1 MPATELAPTTR
12 DDVRLTLP
20 SHGSSSSS
28 ITCSLDQRHRFL
40 VPWLSLVMLLAVLD
54 RSNLSFAALTM
65 KSELGMSDAQYGFG
79 SSVLYVGYVITQVP
93 SVLLAKRIGG
103 PAALAAIM
111 LIWSACALCF
121 PLLSLLTS
129 PVPIFYV
136 LRIALGAAEGGLV
149 PIIYYCLSA
158 FLNNDAD
165 RTVAFG
171 QVLSASAFST
181 VIGGLLAAAIMQLDG
196 CLGIRGWQ
204 WVFVA
209 EGVPSFIAALATP
222 YVLGRSPPLPQTP
235 TTSTH
240 SSSGLASCS
249 PALLTLTDWR
259 VGYLA
264 CCVFLLLQ
272 ALWGEPAGQRTS
284 VFSGAHLALLF
295 LLLLPPLSLSCS
307 VSLAL
312 IVSVRAPFLSARVLA
327 AASYRRHAAAS
338 HCLRSRGCIGRAF
351 PRCHGNHGD
360 QFGAFRRTSHAAAI
374 A

>member
-1 MPATELAPTTR
+1 MLATELAPTTR

-121 PLLSLLTS
+121 PLLSLLDS

-209 EGVPSFIAALATP
+209 EGVLLIAALATP

-240 SSSGLASCS
+240 SLSPCS

-272 ALWGEPAGQRTS
+272 ALWGEPAGQR
-284 VFSGAHLALLF
+284 ANLLRRHLARSSSCCCRRSLCLALF
-295 LLLLPPLSLSCS
+295 LSLSLCLYVLRFS
-307 VSLAL
+307 AL
-312 IVSVRAPFLSARVLA
+312 VCWPLS
-327 AASYRRHAAAS
+327 RRH
-338 HCLRSRGCIGRAF
+338 GRITA
-351 PRCHGNHGD
+351 
-360 QFGAFRRTSHAAAI
+360 
-374 A
+374 